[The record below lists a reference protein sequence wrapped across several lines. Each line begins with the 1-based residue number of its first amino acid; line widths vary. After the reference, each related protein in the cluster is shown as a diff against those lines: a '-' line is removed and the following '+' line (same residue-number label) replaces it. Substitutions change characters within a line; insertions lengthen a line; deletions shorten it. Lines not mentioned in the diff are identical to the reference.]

1 MSEAKGVYTE
11 DVSETKPQ
19 LFSSGCKILDQ
30 SIGGGW
36 AIGRVVHIAGDS
48 STGKT
53 LLAIEAAANLKRKF
67 PTGLVIYSEIEAAF
81 DRDYAVTI
89 GLPGDSEVNVG
100 GRIRTIE
107 DLYKHIEK
115 TLDRISKTKQECLY
129 IVDSMDALSD
139 AAEMDAEFDAG
150 TYGAAKPKQIGKLFR
165 MIVDRVEKSNMCL
178 MIISQT
184 RDRIGVA
191 FGDKI
196 SISGG
201 KALRFYSS
209 QSIML
214 HHRGRIKQTKRSVTR
229 PIGVSIK
236 SCCTKS
242 KLCSPFREASFDILF
257 GYGVDDVSASVN
269 WLAEVKLL
277 SKLQEVLPLD
287 GVSKEEID
295 ADISNDPDEVIE
307 DENTGAKKV
316 STKAGKKW
324 LATLNKLDDINF
336 QVIKEKLDNKV
347 IETWNEV
354 ESWFS
359 QPKRKY
365 N

>member
-1 MSEAKGVYTE
+1 MSEEVKNVYS
-11 DVSETKPQ
+11 DVSDTKPQ

-53 LLAIEAAANLKRKF
+53 LLAVEAAANLKKKF
-67 PTGLVIYSEIEAAF
+67 PGGLVVYSEIEAAF
-81 DRDYAVTI
+81 DRDYALTI
-89 GLPGDSEVNVG
+89 GLPPDAEVNVG
-100 GRIRTIE
+100 GRIRTVE
-107 DLYKHIEK
+107 NLYDHIEK
-115 TLDRISKTKQECLY
+115 TLERISKTKQECLY
-129 IVDSMDALSD
+129 VVDSLDALSD

-150 TYGAAKPKQIGKLFR
+150 TFGTAKPKQIGKMFR
-165 MIVDRVEKSNMCL
+165 MTVDKVEKSKMCL
-178 MIISQT
+178 LIISQT

-196 SISGG
+196 AISGG

-209 QSIML
+209 QSILL
-214 HHRGRIKQTKRSVTR
+214 HHRGRIKQTKRGVTR

-236 SCCTKS
+236 SSCTKS

-257 GYGVDDVSASVN
+257 GYGTDDVSASIN

-277 SKLQEVLPLD
+277 SKLQEVMELN
-287 GVSKEEID
+287 GVSKSEIEN
-295 ADISNDPDEVIE
+295 DISDDPDEVIE
-307 DENTGAKKV
+307 DEHTGAKKA

-324 LATLNKLDDINF
+324 LAALNKLNDEEF
-336 QVIKEKLDNKV
+336 KKVKAKLDEKIV
-347 IETWNEV
+347 ETWNEV

-359 QPKRKY
+359 QPKKKY